1 MVNDQLITKRKSLI
15 LKCVAVNLMVI
26 LHTFGFPNRISNQT
40 YISVGSFKGD
50 TVEMLIANFGGV
62 CVGMFLF
69 LSGYGLYQTY
79 STNVTYKGILNR
91 ILKLYKN
98 YWCVF
103 LIFVPLGFYMGVYKF
118 NLRTF
123 ILNLL
128 VLSSSYNAEW
138 WFLRLYIMLILL
150 YPLLLKFLKKYS
162 TKKVLI
168 GSFIINILGLV
179 GTKLSYILGINNL
192 LVELVSILLGGQF
205 LFILG
210 IVISKNAYFDLM
222 VRKLQWKLTWYWIIF
237 LIYTPIM
244 GVIIDIP
251 IIGEIMKLIVIPIF
265 IFLIANMISKNSIM
279 EFLGKHSTNIWLTH
293 SFFCYY
299 LFPKLTF
306 YPKYSILIFIWILS
320 LSIISSYIINS
331 ILSFCKSFE
340 KYFKSLN
347 IRKKYTS

>member
-1 MVNDQLITKRKSLI
+1 MKDQLITKRKSLI
-15 LKCVAVNLMVI
+15 LKCIAVSLMVI
-26 LHTFGFPNRISNQT
+26 LHTFGFPDRISNQT
-40 YISVGSFKGD
+40 YISLWSLNGSPI
-50 TVEMLIANFGGV
+50 EMMVANFGSI

-79 STNVTYKGILNR
+79 NTNVNYKGILNR

-103 LIFVPLGFYMGVYKF
+103 LIFIPLGFFMRIYKF
-118 NLRTF
+118 NLITI
-123 ILNLL
+123 ILNFFA
-128 VLSSSYNAEW
+128 LSSSYNAEW

-150 YPLLLKFLKKYS
+150 YPLLLKILIKHS

-179 GTKLSYILGINNL
+179 GTKLSYIVGINNL
-192 LVELVSILLGGQF
+192 LVELINILLGGQF

-210 IVISKNAYFDLM
+210 ISISKNAYFDLM
-222 VRKLQWKLTWYWIIF
+222 VSKLKWKLAWHWIIF
-237 LIYTPIM
+237 LMFTPIM
-244 GVIIDIP
+244 GVILAIP
-251 IIGEIMKLIVIPIF
+251 VIGEIMKLILIPIF

-279 EFLGKHSTNIWLTH
+279 EFIGKHSTNIWLTH

-306 YPKYSILIFIWILS
+306 YPKYSILIFIWILVI
-320 LSIISSYIINS
+320 SIASSYIING
-331 ILSFCKSFE
+331 ILAFCKNFK
-340 KYFKSLN
+340 KYSKSLT